1 MAGIKRKKSSER
13 AQLPRGR
20 SFSGATAA
28 NGAGAAAD
36 RRFGALTPPEGVR
49 RKGARG
55 GARSGSIGRIDIPFL
70 ILVLV
75 LTAFG
80 LIMVASA
87 SYVYGYYEEGDSY
100 FYIKKQLLFAVAGI
114 AVMFG
119 VAFFD
124 YHRLRKYA
132 FPLLCVS
139 VVLLILVLIP
149 GIGKAVG
156 DARRWLDF
164 GVRFQPSEIGKFAI
178 VISFASYISANY
190 KNMNKFKVGVLPL
203 LIMLGTVVFLVAIE
217 THLSGA
223 IVIMAVGAIM
233 MFVGGVQLR
242 YFAMAL
248 GAAGAGF
255 TVLILFTDYMT
266 GRIKIWLDPFSDT
279 GDAGY
284 QIVQSLYAIGSG
296 GLMGLGLG
304 QSRQKHL
311 YLPESQNDYIFSIV
325 AEELGFVGALLLILL
340 FVMLIWRGF
349 YIALNARDKFGSLIV
364 VGIIGRVAV
373 QTILNIAVVTNA
385 LPSTGITLPFFSYG
399 GTSLMLLLFEMGVVL
414 SVSRFSYIGK
424 S

>member
-1 MAGIKRKKSSER
+1 MAGFKRKKPNESAR
-13 AQLPRGR
+13 LPQGRG
-20 SFSGATAA
+20 FSGVSGV
-28 NGAGAAAD
+28 NGSGAAAD
-36 RRFGALTPPEGVR
+36 GRGSELTPSNAMR
-49 RKGARG
+49 RKNAARG
-55 GARSGSIGRIDIPFL
+55 AKAGSIGRIDIPFL

-203 LIMLGTVVFLVAIE
+203 LVMLGTVVFLVAIE

-255 TVLILFTDYMT
+255 TVLILFTGYMT
-266 GRIKIWLDPFSDT
+266 GRIKIWARPVFRHGRCWISDCSVALRNRLRRT
-279 GDAGY
+279 YGSRAGP
-284 QIVQSLYAIGSG
+284 VSSEAFVSARVPKRL
-296 GLMGLGLG
+296 
-304 QSRQKHL
+304 
-311 YLPESQNDYIFSIV
+311 YIFHCCRRAWFCRRAAFDITV
-325 AEELGFVGALLLILL
+325 CHAYL
-340 FVMLIWRGF
+340 
-349 YIALNARDKFGSLIV
+349 AR
-364 VGIIGRVAV
+364 
-373 QTILNIAVVTNA
+373 
-385 LPSTGITLPFFSYG
+385 
-399 GTSLMLLLFEMGVVL
+399 VL
-414 SVSRFSYIGK
+414 YCAQRAG
-424 S
+424 

>member
-1 MAGIKRKKSSER
+1 MAGFKRKKPNESAR
-13 AQLPRGR
+13 LPQGRG
-20 SFSGATAA
+20 FSGVSGV
-28 NGAGAAAD
+28 NGSGAAAD
-36 RRFGALTPPEGVR
+36 GRGSGLTPSNAMR
-49 RKGARG
+49 RKNAARG
-55 GARSGSIGRIDIPFL
+55 AKAGSIGRIDIPFL

-203 LIMLGTVVFLVAIE
+203 LVMLGTVVFLV
-217 THLSGA
+217 A

-414 SVSRFSYIGK
+414 SVSRFSYIDK
-424 S
+424 

>member
-1 MAGIKRKKSSER
+1 MAGFKRKKPNESAR
-13 AQLPRGR
+13 LPQGRG
-20 SFSGATAA
+20 FSGVSGV
-28 NGAGAAAD
+28 NGSGAAAD
-36 RRFGALTPPEGVR
+36 GRGSGLTPSNAMR
-49 RKGARG
+49 RKNAARG
-55 GARSGSIGRIDIPFL
+55 AKAGSIGRIDIPFL

-164 GVRFQPSEIGKFAI
+164 GVRFQPSEIGTFAI

-203 LIMLGTVVFLVAIE
+203 LVMLGTVVFLVAIE

-311 YLPESQNDYIFSIV
+311 YLPESPNDYIFSIV

-414 SVSRFSYIGK
+414 SVSRFSYIDK
-424 S
+424 

>member
-1 MAGIKRKKSSER
+1 MAKLKSQKQNIKPKS
-13 AQLPRGR
+13 
-20 SFSGATAA
+20 TAA
-28 NGAGAAAD
+28 
-36 RRFGALTPPEGVR
+36 V
-49 RKGARG
+49 
-55 GARSGSIGRIDIPFL
+55 GSIGKIDIPFL
-70 ILVLV
+70 ILVLILV
-75 LTAFG
+75 VFG

-87 SYVYGYYEEGDSY
+87 SYVYGYYDYGDSY
-100 FYIKKQLLFAVAGI
+100 HYIKRQLIFAVIGI
-114 AVMFG
+114 VVMF
-119 VAFFD
+119 VMAFFD

-149 GIGKAVG
+149 GIGKTVG
-156 DARRWLDF
+156 DARRWLQF

-178 VISFASYISANY
+178 IISFASYISANY
-190 KNMNKFKVGVLPL
+190 KKMDKFKVGVLPL
-203 LIMLGTVVFLVAIE
+203 LVMLGTVVFLVAIE

-223 IVIMAVGAIM
+223 IVILAIGVIM

-242 YFAMAL
+242 YFAGAV
-248 GAAGAGF
+248 AAGGVGL
-255 TVLILFTDYMT
+255 TVLIFFTDYMKR
-266 GRIKIWLDPFSDT
+266 RINIWLDPFSDIS
-279 GDAGY
+279 GDGY

-311 YLPESQNDYIFSIV
+311 YLPESQNDYIFAIT

-364 VGIIGRVAV
+364 VGIIARVGV

-385 LPSTGITLPFFSYG
+385 LPSTGIGLPFFSYG
-399 GTSLMLLLFEMGVVL
+399 GTALLMQLFEMGVVL
-414 SVSRFSYIGK
+414 SVSRFSYIDK

>member
-1 MAGIKRKKSSER
+1 MAKLKSQKQNKKPKSTS
-13 AQLPRGR
+13 A
-20 SFSGATAA
+20 
-28 NGAGAAAD
+28 
-36 RRFGALTPPEGVR
+36 V
-49 RKGARG
+49 
-55 GARSGSIGRIDIPFL
+55 GSIGKIDIPFL

-75 LTAFG
+75 LVVFG

-87 SYVYGYYEEGDSY
+87 SYVYGYYDYGDSY
-100 FYIKKQLLFAVAGI
+100 HYIKRQLMFAVVGI
-114 AVMFG
+114 AVMFV

-149 GIGKAVG
+149 GIGKTVG
-156 DARRWLDF
+156 DARRWLQF

-178 VISFASYISANY
+178 IISFASYISANY
-190 KNMNKFKVGVLPL
+190 KKMDKFRVGVLPL
-203 LIMLGTVVFLVAIE
+203 LVMLGTVVFLVAIE

-223 IVIMAVGAIM
+223 IVILAIGVIM
-233 MFVGGVQLR
+233 MFVGGVQMR
-242 YFAMAL
+242 YFVGAV
-248 GAAGAGF
+248 AAGGVGL
-255 TVLILFTDYMT
+255 TVLIFFTNYMKR
-266 GRIKIWLDPFSDT
+266 RINIWLDPFSDIS
-279 GDAGY
+279 GDGY

-311 YLPESQNDYIFSIV
+311 YLPESQNDYIFAIT

-340 FVMLIWRGF
+340 FVMLVWRGF

-364 VGIIGRVAV
+364 VGIISRVGV

-385 LPSTGITLPFFSYG
+385 LPSTGIGLPFFSYG
-399 GTSLMLLLFEMGVVL
+399 GTALLMQLFEMGVVL
-414 SVSRFSYIGK
+414 SVSRFSYIDK

>member
-20 SFSGATAA
+20 SFSGASAA

-178 VISFASYISANY
+178 Y

-414 SVSRFSYIGK
+414 SVSRFSYIDK